1 MNLHYSRGVTLMEL
15 LVVVTIIGILT
26 MVAVPSYQSSV
37 QKGRRADARVTLNN
51 VAQRLERCYTQF
63 GAYDAAECGV
73 ADADVVTSPEGF
85 YAVTVQVPDAAN
97 YTLTADPEGAQ
108 VADVRCGSL
117 EVTNTGV
124 RSASGTL
131 PDQCW

>member
-15 LVVVTIIGILT
+15 LVVVTIIGILA

-37 QKGRRADARVTLNN
+37 QQGRRADARVTLNN

-63 GAYDAAECGV
+63 GAYNAAECGV
-73 ADADVVTSPEGF
+73 VDGDVVTSPEGF
-85 YAVTVQVPDAAN
+85 YAVTVTVPDAAN
-97 YTLTADPEGAQ
+97 YTLTADPAGTQ
-108 VADVRCGSL
+108 VADTRCGSL